1 MNKKKQS
8 KYSFFLKWIISL
20 LIFLGTFVMAMVLG
34 PGDITVREV
43 WFALT
48 DSVSNSQTS
57 IIKEIRLPRE
67 IGAVFVGAALAV
79 SGAVMQGMT
88 RNPLADPGLLGL
100 TAGANA
106 MLAVTAAL
114 FPAICYVGTMIACV
128 AEAALGAIVV
138 FRISGATYGGHSPFR
153 IVLAGAAVSAFL
165 FAISEYIV
173 LQFKVSTDITMWT
186 AGGLIGLSWGEDRK
200 SVV

>member
-8 KYSFFLKWIISL
+8 KYAFFIKAATGLCILCS
-20 LIFLGTFVMAMVLG
+20 TFILAMVLG
-34 PGDITVREV
+34 PGDITVREI
-43 WFALT
+43 WFVLT
-48 DSVSNSQTS
+48 DSVSDSQTS

-114 FPAICYVGTMIACV
+114 FPAISYFGTMIACF
-128 AEAALGAIVV
+128 AGAALGAIVV
-138 FRISGATYGGHSPFR
+138 FRISAATYGGQSPFR

-165 FAISEYIV
+165 FAISE
-173 LQFKVSTDITMWT
+173 
-186 AGGLIGLSWGEDRK
+186 
-200 SVV
+200 